1 MVYAS
6 RTQPW
11 CSWPA
16 GPPKYL
22 RRSST
27 GKKEKK
33 IIDHEIVNTRTEYVN
48 TRITYTLRARLSDR
62 VGTINY
68 YIFVYGRQVKGYPA
82 SAAVIIRDKITL
94 RFLSDFRDSLEVK
107 SRTPCRGRYYF
118 FSPFFVSLVPD
129 HKYVYVQQT
138 RRYDLISVQ
147 RCVRLRTTIA
157 FTRGARRPLL
167 ANRPHPKGER
177 NFPLLWRYP
186 RPIVDGPIVPYV
198 SQSTV
203 CFF

>member
-1 MVYAS
+1 M
-6 RTQPW
+6 
-11 CSWPA
+11 
-16 GPPKYL
+16 
-22 RRSST
+22 
-27 GKKEKK
+27 
-33 IIDHEIVNTRTEYVN
+33 EYVN

-82 SAAVIIRDKITL
+82 SAAAVVAVIIRDKITL

-107 SRTPCRGRYYF
+107 SRTPCRGRFYF

-138 RRYDLISVQ
+138 RRYDLISAWP
-147 RCVRLRTTIA
+147 RVRLRATIT

-167 ANRPHPKGER
+167 ANRSRPKGER
-177 NFPLLWRYP
+177 NFSLLWRYP
-186 RPIVDGPIVPYV
+186 RPIAVGPIVPYV
-198 SQSTV
+198 SQPTV